1 MKFLSQEGHLVT
13 FYQEGT
19 QLKAEVEEKSS
30 YGFSQLHH
38 LPVGIAQGKS
48 IDQVMNCA
56 IDQPNSL
63 IHVHLPKD
71 KQSGLV
77 YIGDAGLMGGSNT
90 DRSEGKEK
98 LTEDKPQE
106 KSNGTAQAT
115 TNSFA
120 SEQIVSRKSYQVT
133 TSHPSLHM
141 AALNGDITTFKSLL
155 LQGAYIDARDQLE
168 CTPLHRAASRGH
180 IEILRLLLE
189 QGANPYAAEYN
200 GMSAL
205 HLASLHGH
213 LPAVSLLLQRTDV
226 NVQDKDGYTPLFLA
240 TRSDNIHMLAGLISR
255 GADINVKNKLGNTP
269 LYEAV
274 RRANVDMVKL
284 LCNKGADVNI
294 QNIYGWTPL
303 HLAVGIRKEIVQY
316 LVASGADINLRNIE
330 GFTPPQLAKQEI
342 RTIKA
347 SYY

>member
-19 QLKAEVEEKSS
+19 QLKAEVEEKSA

-98 LTEDKPQE
+98 ATEDESKETP
-106 KSNGTAQAT
+106 SDAAQLT

-120 SEQIVSRKSYQVT
+120 SEQIVSKNSYQVT

-141 AALNGDITTFKSLL
+141 AALNGDITTVKSLL
-155 LQGAYIDARDQLE
+155 LQGAYINARDQLE
-168 CTPLHRAASRGH
+168 CTPLYRAASKGH
-180 IEILRLLLE
+180 TEIVRLLLE
-189 QGANPYAAEYN
+189 QKANPYAAEVN
-200 GMSAL
+200 GLCAL
-205 HLASLHGH
+205 HIASLYGH
-213 LPAVSLLLQRTDV
+213 LPAVNLLLQITNV
-226 NVQDKDGYTPLFLA
+226 NIQDKDGYTPLFLA
-240 TRSDNIHMLAGLISR
+240 TRSQHIPIIKALINR
-255 GADINVKNKLGNTP
+255 GANRALPKL
-269 LYEAV
+269 
-274 RRANVDMVKL
+274 
-284 LCNKGADVNI
+284 NI
-294 QNIYGWTPL
+294 KV
-303 HLAVGIRKEIVQY
+303 H
-316 LVASGADINLRNIE
+316 
-330 GFTPPQLAKQEI
+330 
-342 RTIKA
+342 
-347 SYY
+347 SYKFQQ